1 MCDICQKIDADLIRY
16 RRIMAGFDDPD
27 IIRGITGLIDEAE
40 AEKLAVQL
48 VHRASLASAR

>member
-1 MCDICQKIDADLIRY
+1 
-16 RRIMAGFDDPD
+16 MARFDDPG

-48 VHRASLASAR
+48 VHRPKAASAR